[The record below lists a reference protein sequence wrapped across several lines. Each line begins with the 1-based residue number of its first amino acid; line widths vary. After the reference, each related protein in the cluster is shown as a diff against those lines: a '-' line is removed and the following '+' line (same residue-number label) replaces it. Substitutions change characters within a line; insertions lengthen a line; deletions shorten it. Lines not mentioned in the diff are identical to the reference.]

1 MLYNHSHIPLY
12 YPKYKVKEKKNQIK
26 EIRSKKK
33 NQNKM
38 LEFKYIMTLFLRLLN
53 IESSLSFLYTLL
65 PSLTKSNTT
74 FSQEELP
81 DSRHKRYTS

>member
-1 MLYNHSHIPLY
+1 MPFH
-12 YPKYKVKEKKNQIK
+12 YPKYKVKENKNQIK

-38 LEFKYIMTLFLRLLN
+38 SEFKYIITLFLRLLN
-53 IESSLSFLYTLL
+53 TESSSFLYTLL
-65 PSLTKSNTT
+65 SSLTESNTT

-81 DSRHKRYTS
+81 DSRHKKYTS